1 MVTVNASD
9 KGPFLVLQPN
19 RSMSWQGTMK
29 VLGALLAVS
38 TVIVAGMVWIGAWVV
53 LPFAGLEWLAVA
65 AGLIVTAWR
74 CQQQEVLWFEED
86 RIRLEQGVYRRQRH
100 WEGPRRYT
108 RLVISPPIHPLGP
121 PQLALAYRDDQQAFA
136 VFLNPGDVALLISE
150 CQRRGMLIDR
160 RAGDQYRV

>member
-1 MVTVNASD
+1 MVTSNKHD
-9 KGPFLVLQPN
+9 KGHFLVLQPN

-38 TVIVAGMVWIGAWVV
+38 TLIVIGMVWIGAWVV

-65 AGLIVTAWR
+65 AGLTVTAWR
-74 CQQQEVLWFEED
+74 CQQQEVLWFED
-86 RIRLEQGVYRRQRH
+86 DQVRLEQGVYRRQRQ
-100 WEGPRRYT
+100 WQGPRRYT
-108 RLVISPPIHPLGP
+108 RLVVSAANHPLGP

-136 VFLNPGDVALLISE
+136 RFLNPWDVDVLIGE

-160 RAGDQYRV
+160 RAGDQYRL